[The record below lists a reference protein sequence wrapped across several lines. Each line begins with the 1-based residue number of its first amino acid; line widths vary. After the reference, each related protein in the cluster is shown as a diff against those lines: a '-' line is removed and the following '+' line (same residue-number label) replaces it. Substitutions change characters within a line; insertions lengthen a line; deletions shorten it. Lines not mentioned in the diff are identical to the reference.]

1 MRGKFIMSD
10 DADVH
15 VMKWGRLGWL
25 SNPAVTGAKQM
36 TVIAGTFSPGFG
48 HTFHYHPAQE
58 KVIYVL
64 AGCLEHWNEHEKRI
78 LGPGDCVFIPV
89 GLVHASFNAG
99 TDDARV
105 LAILGPCVGDIGVE
119 QVDVSGEAP
128 WNALRV
134 ETPD

>member
-1 MRGKFIMSD
+1 MGGKFIIGS

-15 VMKWGRLGWL
+15 GMEWGRLGWL
-25 SNPAVTGAKQM
+25 SNPGVTGATHL
-36 TVIAGTFSPGFG
+36 TVIAGTFSPGYG
-48 HTFHYHPAQE
+48 HTFHYHPGQE
-58 KVIYVL
+58 EMIYVL
-64 AGCLEHWNEHEKRI
+64 AGRLEHWNEHEKRI

-99 TDDARV
+99 TDDAKV
-105 LAILGPCVGDIGVE
+105 LAILGPCVGDVGVE

-134 ETPD
+134 EKPD